1 MERQRVV
8 TRDDVTTR
16 AALVDLLLEDVEVA
30 GRLRVDVLVSG
41 SLIREV
47 GPTGSLPSTSGERVT
62 VDGAGCALVPGLH
75 DHHIHL
81 FALAVRE
88 NSLWCGRP
96 DVESPEGLQARLSEG
111 AHRSTGVRGTGPRSM
126 GGEPE
131 WLRAIGWD
139 DTDAGWPD
147 RHVLDRA
154 VPDRPLRL
162 QHRSGAMW
170 VVNTAGLERMGVL
183 RDGERLPSGVET
195 DASGVATGRLVGSDN
210 WLRERMGGDLPS
222 LAAIGRS
229 LASSGVTGLTDATAH
244 NGAAELAAF
253 AESRRRGD
261 LLQNV
266 SAMTAEVE
274 VDCPEEI
281 ELGPVKIVLME
292 SALPEPVALIARIVE
307 AHRAGRTVAI
317 HAASRVTA
325 VLAAAALAEAGAR
338 AGDRIEHGSV
348 VPPELAEMVAAL
360 GVTVVT
366 QPHFVAENGDRYL
379 AAVDTA
385 DVPWL
390 YRCQGLLDAG
400 IPVAA
405 GTDAPFG
412 DPDPWKAMAAAV
424 ERRSASGVLMGSGE
438 ELSPEQ
444 ALALFTG
451 SAKLPGGPPR
461 RIAPGEPAD
470 LCLLDRSWADARR
483 DLRSVAVRRTLV
495 RGRIT
500 HDSDATLPPHGFEA
514 TVLGPRAGG
523 GSE

>member
-1 MERQRVV
+1 M
-8 TRDDVTTR
+8 TAR
-16 AALVDLLLEDVEVA
+16 AAPVEVLIEDVEVA
-30 GRLRVDVLVSG
+30 GQPRVDVLVSG
-41 SLIREV
+41 SLISDV
-47 GPTGSLPSTSGERVT
+47 APTGSLPQTSGERVT
-62 VDGAGCALVPGLH
+62 VNGAGCALVPGLH

-88 NSLWCGRP
+88 DSLWCGRP
-96 DVESPEGLQARLSEG
+96 DVESPEGLKAKLSEG
-111 AHRSTGVRGTGPRSM
+111 ASRSAGPRGI

-139 DTDAGWPD
+139 DTDSGWPD

-170 VVNTAGLERMGVL
+170 VVNTAGLERIGAL
-183 RDGERLPSGVET
+183 RDGEPLPPGVET
-195 DASGVATGRLVGSDN
+195 DASGVATGRLVGSDE
-210 WLRERMGGDLPS
+210 WLRERIGGDLPP
-222 LAAIGRS
+222 LAEISRS
-229 LASSGVTGLTDATAH
+229 LASWGVTGLTDATAH

-253 AESRRRGD
+253 AASRRRGD

-266 SAMTAEVE
+266 SAMTAEAE

-292 SALPEPVALIARIVE
+292 SALPEVTALIARIVE
-307 AHRAGRTVAI
+307 AHSAGRTVAI
-317 HAASRVTA
+317 HAASRVTV

-348 VPPELAEMVAAL
+348 VPPELAELVAAL

-366 QPHFVAENGDRYL
+366 QPHFVVENGDRYL
-379 AAVDTA
+379 AEVDA
-385 DVPWL
+385 GDVPWL

-400 IPVAA
+400 IPLAA

-412 DPDPWKAMAAAV
+412 NPDPWRAMAAAV

-451 SAKLPGGPPR
+451 SAKAPGGPPR

-470 LCLLDRSWADARR
+470 LCLLDRCWADARR
-483 DLRSVAVRRTLV
+483 DLRSVTVRHTLV
-495 RGRIT
+495 RGAFT
-500 HDSDATLPPHGFEA
+500 YDADATLSPRGFGA
-514 TVLGPRAGG
+514 TVLGPRTGG
-523 GSE
+523 DSE